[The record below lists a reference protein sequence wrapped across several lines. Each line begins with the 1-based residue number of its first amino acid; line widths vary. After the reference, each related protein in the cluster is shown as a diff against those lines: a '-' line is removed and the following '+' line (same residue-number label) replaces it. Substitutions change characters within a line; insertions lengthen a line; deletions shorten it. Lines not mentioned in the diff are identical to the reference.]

1 MSTSKMS
8 TALMIAAAKVENNQG
23 QLNDVLHLEGQLE
36 QLGIH
41 PEHLVIEPLSADW
54 HASELPG
61 HFRSGCAPL
70 EALAEAKRLIES
82 GAQAVVISGEDHIK
96 TGYERDE
103 RLRKMAVYGDDYPLT
118 QAYTELAQAFSER
131 HQIDSDKFKELAAA
145 LFENHKVS
153 YRNALANDYHDGLL
167 PGPRWH
173 QPLTDLFRG
182 VDCANPM
189 VDFSGR
195 VLITNL
201 ATAELLAVKP
211 AQMLEIKAVGLSRL
225 PGDGRDYLQDIAS
238 YDHLREAYQQACQ
251 DSGIDFAKS
260 FRDGHALMEA
270 YTCYPVV
277 PMAFLIISGL
287 VDVLDE
293 LPEFL
298 AQHSITVT
306 GGMNLAKGAW
316 NNPALNGL
324 ITMYQRL
331 CGDSE
336 RVGLVHGNGGLGYR
350 QGVAIMEKILP

>member
-1 MSTSKMS
+1 MPS
-8 TALMIAAAKVENNQG
+8 ALMIAAAKVENNQG

-36 QLGIH
+36 RMGIH

-54 HASELPG
+54 HAPEQPG

-70 EALAEAKRLIES
+70 EALAQAKRLIEA

-103 RLRKMAVYGDDYPLT
+103 RLSKMAVYGDDYPLT

-131 HQIDSDKFKELAAA
+131 HQIDGEQFKALAAA

-153 YRNALANDYHDGLL
+153 FRNALAHDFREELL
-167 PGPRWH
+167 PGPKWH
-173 QPLTDLFRG
+173 QPITDLFRG
-182 VDCANPM
+182 VDCANPLI
-189 VDFSGR
+189 DFSGR
-195 VLITNL
+195 VLITNA
-201 ATAELLAVKP
+201 ATADKLNVEPQHRLV
-211 AQMLEIKAVGLSRL
+211 IKAVGLSRL

-238 YDHLREAYQQACQ
+238 YEHLREAYEQACQ
-251 DSGIDFAKS
+251 DSKIDFATR
-260 FRDGHALMEA
+260 FREGQALMEA

-298 AQHSITVT
+298 AQHSITIT

-324 ITMYQRL
+324 ITMYRRL
-331 CGDSE
+331 CDGTE
-336 RVGLVHGNGGLGYR
+336 NLGLVHGNGGLGYR
-350 QGVAIMEKILP
+350 QGVAIMETISP